1 MKSFIYKCFIGGSV
15 ALSMTL
21 SSCLGDLDL
30 KPIDDNVIQLSDFKD
45 NPQYYTQLLAK
56 VYAGLAVSG
65 QEGPAGNPDIQGF
78 DEGQAQYLRAYWNL
92 QELPTDEAVLG
103 WNDAGL
109 PELSMSTWSAAN
121 GFVYVMY
128 SRVFFQIALCN
139 DFLRNTTP
147 TALAANDVPEDV
159 AAQIQTYRAE
169 ARVLRA
175 LSYWHAIDLFG
186 AVSFVTEENKI
197 MEAPKQKSRAEIYQF
212 ILDEL
217 NAVEESI
224 PLQPQYGRVGRD
236 AVNMIR
242 AKLYLNAAVYTGTP
256 QYGLCAAEC
265 EKIIARHNTGTNH
278 GLAETYKY
286 LFGGDNDRY
295 ARGGNES
302 EILMTVPFDSDSI
315 RSYGGTMY
323 LTVGSYGGKISARN
337 YGVNDAWAGPRSI
350 DLFGA
355 VSFVT
360 EENKIMEAPKQKSRA
375 EIYQFILDELNA
387 VEESI
392 PLQPQYGRVGRDAVN
407 MIRAKLYL
415 NAAVYTGT
423 PQYGLCAA
431 ECEKIIARHNTGT
444 NHGLAETYK
453 YLFGG
458 DNDRYARGG
467 NESEIL
473 MTVPFD
479 SDSIRSYGG
488 TMYLTVGSYGGKISA
503 RNYGVNDAWAG
514 PRSTSTLVLSFSPQD
529 ERYAFFSEGAS
540 INNTNLSTYQDG
552 YSVVKFT
559 NLLSTDWDN
568 AAGRAESYPDTDFP
582 LFRLA
587 DVYLMYAEC
596 AYRGAAD
603 RETGRT
609 YMNYLRDRAGM
620 PQYDSVN
627 DITLDEILQERM
639 RELYWEGHRRT
650 DLIRFEKFT
659 SGNYLWP
666 WKGGV
671 YAGKSLDTKYNLYP
685 IPAKEIAA
693 NPGIQQ
699 NYGY

>member
-315 RSYGGTMY
+315 RSYGG
-323 LTVGSYGGKISARN
+323 
-337 YGVNDAWAGPRSI
+337 
-350 DLFGA
+350 
-355 VSFVT
+355 
-360 EENKIMEAPKQKSRA
+360 
-375 EIYQFILDELNA
+375 
-387 VEESI
+387 
-392 PLQPQYGRVGRDAVN
+392 
-407 MIRAKLYL
+407 
-415 NAAVYTGT
+415 
-423 PQYGLCAA
+423 
-431 ECEKIIARHNTGT
+431 
-444 NHGLAETYK
+444 
-453 YLFGG
+453 
-458 DNDRYARGG
+458 
-467 NESEIL
+467 
-473 MTVPFD
+473 
-479 SDSIRSYGG
+479 
-488 TMYLTVGSYGGKISA
+488 KISA

-620 PQYDSVN
+620 PQYDSVD

>member
-139 DFLRNTTP
+139 DFLRNTPP

-175 LSYWHAIDLFG
+175 LSYWHAL
-186 AVSFVTEENKI
+186 
-197 MEAPKQKSRAEIYQF
+197 
-212 ILDEL
+212 
-217 NAVEESI
+217 
-224 PLQPQYGRVGRD
+224 
-236 AVNMIR
+236 
-242 AKLYLNAAVYTGTP
+242 
-256 QYGLCAAEC
+256 
-265 EKIIARHNTGTNH
+265 
-278 GLAETYKY
+278 
-286 LFGGDNDRY
+286 
-295 ARGGNES
+295 
-302 EILMTVPFDSDSI
+302 
-315 RSYGGTMY
+315 
-323 LTVGSYGGKISARN
+323 
-337 YGVNDAWAGPRSI
+337 

-559 NLLSTDWDN
+559 NLLSTDWGN
-568 AAGRAESYPDTDFP
+568 TAGRTESYPDTDFP

-587 DVYLMYAEC
+587 DAYLMYAEC

-620 PQYDSVN
+620 PQYDSVD

>member
-169 ARVLRA
+169 ARVLRT

-242 AKLYLNAAVYTGTP
+242 AKLYLNAEVYTGTAQWQNAMDYAEKVINNGYYHLCTEGATNP
-256 QYGLCAAEC
+256 VTGEVYSAYQMLFLADNNTNGAQYEN
-265 EKIIARHNTGTNH
+265 IFPI
-278 GLAETYKY
+278 
-286 LFGGDNDRY
+286 LFDGV
-295 ARGGNES
+295 
-302 EILMTVPFDSDSI
+302 TTK
-315 RSYGGTMY
+315 SYGGMNFLVLATYNSTMDVTIPSGTNCSWGKCARVRKQLLDKFYTATPPAGKTVAEMTAPANDDRALFYGDGFSASIKDETDATAGFACVKFRNVRSDGQSNQVVDYVNADLPFFRVAEAY
-323 LTVGSYGGKISARN
+323 LIYAEASTRLNGSNADAKEKINELR
-337 YGVNDAWAGPRSI
+337 
-350 DLFGA
+350 
-355 VSFVT
+355 
-360 EENKIMEAPKQKSRA
+360 SRA
-375 EIYQFILDELNA
+375 
-387 VEESI
+387 
-392 PLQPQYGRVGRDAVN
+392 
-407 MIRAKLYL
+407 
-415 NAAVYTGT
+415 NAA
-423 PQYGLCAA
+423 Q
-431 ECEKIIARHNTGT
+431 K
-444 NHGLAETYK
+444 
-453 YLFGG
+453 
-458 DNDRYARGG
+458 
-467 NESEIL
+467 
-473 MTVPFD
+473 
-479 SDSIRSYGG
+479 
-488 TMYLTVGSYGGKISA
+488 
-503 RNYGVNDAWAG
+503 
-514 PRSTSTLVLSFSPQD
+514 
-529 ERYAFFSEGAS
+529 
-540 INNTNLSTYQDG
+540 NLY
-552 YSVVKFT
+552 
-559 NLLSTDWDN
+559 
-568 AAGRAESYPDTDFP
+568 
-582 LFRLA
+582 
-587 DVYLMYAEC
+587 
-596 AYRGAAD
+596 
-603 RETGRT
+603 
-609 YMNYLRDRAGM
+609 
-620 PQYDSVN
+620 
-627 DITLDEILQERM
+627 TLDDICDEWAREFWFEGRRRM
-639 RELYWEGHRRT
+639 
-650 DLIRFEKFT
+650 DLIRFNK
-659 SGNYLWP
+659 
-666 WKGGV
+666 
-671 YAGKSLDTKYNLYP
+671 YAGQASYKWEWMGGTYEGAQFSNIRAIFALPENDLANNSNL
-685 IPAKEIAA
+685 IQ
-693 NPGIQQ
+693 NPG
-699 NYGY
+699 Y

>member
-295 ARGGNES
+295 ARG
-302 EILMTVPFDSDSI
+302 
-315 RSYGGTMY
+315 
-323 LTVGSYGGKISARN
+323 
-337 YGVNDAWAGPRSI
+337 
-350 DLFGA
+350 
-355 VSFVT
+355 
-360 EENKIMEAPKQKSRA
+360 
-375 EIYQFILDELNA
+375 
-387 VEESI
+387 
-392 PLQPQYGRVGRDAVN
+392 
-407 MIRAKLYL
+407 
-415 NAAVYTGT
+415 AAMK
-423 PQYGLCAA
+423 A
-431 ECEKIIARHNTGT
+431 
-444 NHGLAETYK
+444 K
-453 YLFGG
+453 YL
-458 DNDRYARGG
+458 
-467 NESEIL
+467 
-473 MTVPFD
+473 
-479 SDSIRSYGG
+479 
-488 TMYLTVGSYGGKISA
+488 
-503 RNYGVNDAWAG
+503 
-514 PRSTSTLVLSFSPQD
+514 
-529 ERYAFFSEGAS
+529 
-540 INNTNLSTYQDG
+540 
-552 YSVVKFT
+552 
-559 NLLSTDWDN
+559 
-568 AAGRAESYPDTDFP
+568 
-582 LFRLA
+582 
-587 DVYLMYAEC
+587 
-596 AYRGAAD
+596 
-603 RETGRT
+603 
-609 YMNYLRDRAGM
+609 
-620 PQYDSVN
+620 
-627 DITLDEILQERM
+627 
-639 RELYWEGHRRT
+639 
-650 DLIRFEKFT
+650 
-659 SGNYLWP
+659 
-666 WKGGV
+666 
-671 YAGKSLDTKYNLYP
+671 
-685 IPAKEIAA
+685 
-693 NPGIQQ
+693 
-699 NYGY
+699 